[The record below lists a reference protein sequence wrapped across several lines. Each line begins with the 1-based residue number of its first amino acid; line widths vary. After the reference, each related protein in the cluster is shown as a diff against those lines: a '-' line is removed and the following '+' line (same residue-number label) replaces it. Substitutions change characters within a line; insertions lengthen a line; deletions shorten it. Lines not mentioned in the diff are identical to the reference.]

1 VIIHTKNFGDVLYIT
16 IGATMVGSI
25 VFTQKEGN
33 TVKKGDEM
41 GYFAFGGSTILVL
54 FQKDKIK
61 FDEDLV
67 VNSSKPIETLVKM
80 GESIG
85 VCKN

>member
-1 VIIHTKNFGDVLYIT
+1 
-16 IGATMVGSI
+16 
-25 VFTQKEGN
+25 
-33 TVKKGDEM
+33 M

-61 FDEDLV
+61 FDEDLL
-67 VNSSKPIETLVKM
+67 VNSAKPIETLVKM

-85 VCKN
+85 TCKK